1 MTQQPD
7 IRAQA
12 KQLYDAQ
19 NYEEAGRLYHQLWD
33 EQADAFSGGRY
44 AYCLRKAGYAHAA
57 LTVARE
63 VHGKYPDDIYV
74 RREVVWALYEAEFK
88 PAKEQGDL
96 GTLLRVGQQILEL
109 TSEELPVRLVSFAVI
124 GLAKDKMKWDV
135 VSAWC
140 DRLDR
145 QGLSQEPREMGGR
158 RVISE
163 RAQWYFAKVKSLI
176 QLQQW
181 DEARDLALEAC
192 EAFPSKEDF
201 ARWAAQAL
209 AGQGQVSDAIAEMEA
224 LVRHGRPAFYLLKDL
239 AELKLQNGQDEEAYR
254 VACRAALAPGEDKAK
269 VGLFALISQIACECR
284 RFDVALRHA
293 ALARVVRARE
303 GWGVGEVVHLE
314 STARSAYEQT
324 GQPSLDLPGDVSGL
338 AALCRDDWQQVVP
351 PELRPRPQEKRR
363 RRARPGPEPETDG
376 AVHTGRIKT
385 YIEDRGFGFIKP
397 DDGGDDI
404 FFHISNVRDIELP
417 EQGLAVQYQVAEG
430 RKGPNAVNVR
440 PVAVEQ

>member
-1 MTQQPD
+1 MIQQPD
-7 IRAQA
+7 DRTQRAR
-12 KQLYDAQ
+12 QLY
-19 NYEEAGRLYHQLWD
+19 EARDFESASRLYHELWD
-33 EQADAFSGGRY
+33 ERGDAFSGGRY

-57 LTVARE
+57 LTLARE
-63 VHGKYPDDIYV
+63 VHEKHPDDIHV
-74 RREVVWALYEAEFK
+74 CREVVWALYEAEFK
-88 PAKEQGDL
+88 PAKERGNL
-96 GTLLRVGQQILEL
+96 GTLLRAGQQILEL
-109 TSEELPVRLVSFAVI
+109 TDEALPVRLVSFAVI

-140 DRLDR
+140 DRLNR
-145 QGLSQEPREMGGR
+145 HQLSTEPREMGGR

-192 EAFPSKEDF
+192 EAFPRQGHF

-209 AGQGQVSDAIAEMEA
+209 TGQGQVADAIAEMEA
-224 LVRHGRPAFYLLKDL
+224 LVRGGRPAFYLLKDL
-239 AELKLQNGQDEEAYR
+239 AELKLQNGQAEEAYR
-254 VACRAALAPGEDKAK
+254 VACQAALASGEDKAK
-269 VGLFALISQIACECR
+269 VGLFALISQIAHECR
-284 RFDVALRHA
+284 RFDVAVRHA
-293 ALARVVRARE
+293 ALARLVRARE
-303 GWGVGEVVHLE
+303 GWGVGEVMHLE
-314 STARSAYEQT
+314 STARSAYERT
-324 GQPSLDLPGDVSGL
+324 GEPPLDLPGAVSGL
-338 AALCRDDWQQVVP
+338 AALCRDDWEQAVP
-351 PELRPRPQEKRR
+351 PELRPRPKEKRR
-363 RRARPGPEPETDG
+363 RRSRPETDG
-376 AVHTGRIKT
+376 AIHTGRIKT

-404 FFHISNVRDIELP
+404 FFHISNVQDIELP